1 MNNDDESFDIS
12 LSLRKRLDEINV
24 QKEGTQANIKHASDQ
39 LHRLLEKGKKKS
51 RETPAQLKAK
61 INDLERRR
69 TTTSLPLAE
78 EKDILRQ
85 ISMIERTLVQIEENQ
100 DHECLIQ
107 QKKAEVSTLRTSFRS
122 IQAQIAELES
132 ALSKVELAKRLG
144 CSTTDLAEHV
154 LDCPANKLGQVIGK
168 NGSNLKQLEKE
179 TGCQID
185 VDKKGSQVHLHGSVV
200 AIQAAVEEL
209 ENITLSI
216 EETVRLP
223 EAVHTHLYGKRTAA
237 LLKLQSLY
245 PKVHFD
251 LSRQS
256 FTITLRGKPEIVA
269 LVKDSILGINVEMET
284 MKLEGRETALVL
296 GKQGVTV
303 KQLVEEHNV
312 AIDVTKESGDKDSS
326 VVKIVG
332 TSMNVAS
339 AKAAIQD
346 ILFNNEEVEVS
357 IIVDALTRNKLLSDS
372 GLLIKQLQEEVKG
385 KCNHNNTMM
394 NFEKLSKEEVKSSS
408 TSTLFIKAPR
418 MGIDSAMLVVK
429 ARVESYEA
437 NIFTMEV
444 DGALIPLIIG
454 KKGETINKLRS
465 LGPGAEIH
473 VEKTT
478 GEIKIL
484 GSEEA
489 TMAIKNAIDDI
500 VANNQIVNVAVD
512 ESMLGLI
519 FGHQGK
525 ELKEEIQA
533 LDVSM
538 ANGSSRKYIK
548 LRGQIEKITEAASIL
563 RDFVDNNY
571 TVEMTHEAEDT
582 EVLMNGGANSIL
594 NKIQTDHGVKVTSL
608 KHRRMV
614 VIRGTQDSAE
624 KAEQDLKMFLY
635 GGNGTAVSKIV
646 IAGNAIGM
654 VIGKGGSNIAKLR
667 SNHGG
672 VTISVG
678 RSSNCI
684 CIRGGE
690 DEVMSCRS
698 EILRSV
704 ATTAM
709 SESLQI
715 NKEDYENFSKP
726 GMRTKIISDI
736 PVSLDVKQSS
746 IKIRGKCA
754 DVNDAKALLEDF
766 ITGIYKS
773 CVVVSPFQFDRVSKC
788 MEELE
793 RIRDTTK
800 TQITCE
806 KNTSAVHITGKRPSV
821 KKAKVLL
828 TNILEDLFPSQFT
841 KVKMAKPLVQPVGN
855 VEVLAEIAAESGCAV
870 SLDRDTNSLL
880 LHSSCSISV
889 STAVN
894 LCEIRIKDCEKLTRV
909 IRIDPHESWLLPKF
923 LGKGGEVVS
932 QLQTECD
939 CKISIWK
946 DELMVCISG
955 NDEENVAKAKQL
967 YDAIANQARKEH
979 VYFEIPESA
988 INVFVGKS
996 GSNMKNLAKTHQ
1008 VQIER
1013 VKKST
1018 TKIRVFGDETCVNN
1032 AISAVKAWVD
1042 KWEAKNKGNIMV
1054 LESGEIEFLL
1064 SRSKFLIRDVEKKHG
1079 VKIEADPTRCT
1090 VVVRSKLN
1098 SAREAASASI
1108 SFLIDNFRN
1117 ALAKQEAVETKKEN
1131 VIVAEGNHAQTDM
1144 KKYEK
1149 EPQSTQDNCGDV
1161 VENVPTVLKD
1171 ITQQD
1176 MANVTRP
1183 HVTQNKASSLFNLLI
1198 SDEAPPSEV
1207 AHSHEQ
1213 WDSSTV
1219 SSVLEN
1225 DSVAENSVPAG
1236 NYYKSAGGFA
1246 VRL

>member
-1 MNNDDESFDIS
+1 MNNDDEAFDIS
-12 LSLRKRLDEINV
+12 LSLRKRLDEINM
-24 QKEGTQANIKHASDQ
+24 QKEGTQTKIKHASDQ
-39 LHRLLEKGKKKS
+39 LHKLLDKGKKKS
-51 RETPAQLKAK
+51 RETPAQLETK
-61 INDLERRR
+61 IHDLERRR

-85 ISMIERTLVQIEENQ
+85 ISMIEKTLVQIEENQ

-168 NGSNLKQLEKE
+168 NGSNLKQLEKA

-216 EETVRLP
+216 EEVVPLP
-223 EAVHTHLYGKRTAA
+223 EAVHTHLCAKRTAA
-237 LLKLQSLY
+237 VLKLQSLY

-251 LSRQS
+251 LSRQD
-256 FTITLRGKPEIVA
+256 FMINLRGKPEQVA
-269 LVKDSILGINVEMET
+269 LVKDNILGINVEMET

-312 AIDVTKESGDKDSS
+312 AIDVNKERGDKDASF
-326 VVKIVG
+326 VKIVG
-332 TSMNVAS
+332 TLMNVAS

-357 IIVDALTRNKLLSDS
+357 IIVDALTRHKLLSDS
-372 GLLIKQLQEEVKG
+372 GLLMKKLQEEVKG
-385 KCNHNNTMM
+385 RCDHNNTMM
-394 NFEKLSKEEVKSSS
+394 NFEKLSKEDVKSSS

-418 MGIDSAMLVVK
+418 IGIDSATEVVK
-429 ARVESYEA
+429 TRVESYESD
-437 NIFTMEV
+437 IFTMEV
-444 DGALIPLIIG
+444 DVALIPLIIG

-465 LGPGAEIH
+465 LGLGAEIH

-484 GSEEA
+484 GSDEA
-489 TMAIKNAIDDI
+489 TMAIKNAINEI
-500 VANNQIVNVAVD
+500 VANNQIINVAID
-512 ESMLGLI
+512 ESMLGLV

-538 ANGSSRKYIK
+538 TNGSSRKYIK

-571 TVEMTHEAEDT
+571 TVEMAHEAEDT
-582 EVLMNGGANSIL
+582 EVLVIGGAKSIL

-624 KAEQDLKMFLY
+624 KAEQDLKTFLY
-635 GGNGTAVSKIV
+635 GGDGIAVSKIV

-654 VIGKGGSNIAKLR
+654 VIGKGGSNVAKLR

-672 VTISVG
+672 ISISIG

-684 CIRGGE
+684 CIRGGVE
-690 DEVMSCRS
+690 QVTSCRS

-704 ATTAM
+704 ATTVM

-715 NKEDYENFSKP
+715 NKEDFENFS
-726 GMRTKIISDI
+726 RSDIRSKIISGI
-736 PVSLDVKQSS
+736 PVVLDVRESS

-766 ITGIYKS
+766 ITGVYKS
-773 CVVVSPFQFDRVSKC
+773 CVVVSPFQFERISKC
-788 MEELE
+788 VEELG

-800 TQITCE
+800 TKITCE
-806 KNTSAVHITGKRPSV
+806 KSTSAVHIAGKRPSV

-828 TNILEDLFPSQFT
+828 TNIFEELFPSHFT
-841 KVKMAKPLVQPVGN
+841 KVKMAKPLIQPVGKA
-855 VEVLAEIAAESGCAV
+855 EALAEIAAESGCTV
-870 SLDRDTNSLL
+870 SLDRDTNSMLV
-880 LHSSCSISV
+880 HSSCAIAV
-889 STAVN
+889 SAAVK
-894 LCEIRIKDCEKLTRV
+894 LCETRIRECEKLTCV

-932 QLQTECD
+932 QLQYECD
-939 CKISIWK
+939 CQISIWK
-946 DELMVCISG
+946 DELIVCISG

-967 YDAIANQARKEH
+967 YYAVANQARKEH
-979 VYFEIPESA
+979 VYFDIPESA
-988 INVFVGKS
+988 VNAFVGKS
-996 GSNMKNLAKTHQ
+996 GINMKNLAKTHQ

-1018 TKIRVFGDETCVNN
+1018 TKIRVFGDETFVNN
-1032 AISAVKAWVD
+1032 ALSAVKAWVD
-1042 KWEAKNKGNIMV
+1042 QWEAKNKGNIMV
-1054 LESGEIEFLL
+1054 LESGSIEFLL
-1064 SRSKFLIRDVEKKHG
+1064 ARSKFLIRDVEKKHG
-1079 VKIEADPTRCT
+1079 VKIEADLTRCT
-1090 VVVRSKLN
+1090 IVVRSKLN
-1098 SAREAASASI
+1098 SARDAASTTI
-1108 SFLIDNFRN
+1108 GSFIENFKN
-1117 ALAKQEAVETKKEN
+1117 ELVKQEAADTKKEN
-1131 VIVAEGNHAQTDM
+1131 FISEPKNVQSVM
-1144 KKYEK
+1144 KKNGKDSYLT
-1149 EPQSTQDNCGDV
+1149 QSNHGDV
-1161 VENVPTVLKD
+1161 FENVPTVLQD
-1171 ITQQD
+1171 ITRQD
-1176 MANVTRP
+1176 VANVARP
-1183 HVTQNKASSLFNLLI
+1183 LVTQNKAASLFNLLI
-1198 SDEAPPSEV
+1198 SDEVLPSEV
-1207 AHSHEQ
+1207 AHSNEQ

-1219 SSVLEN
+1219 SSGLEN
-1225 DSVAENSVPAG
+1225 DSVAENPVSVG
-1236 NYYKSAGGFA
+1236 NYYKSASGFA